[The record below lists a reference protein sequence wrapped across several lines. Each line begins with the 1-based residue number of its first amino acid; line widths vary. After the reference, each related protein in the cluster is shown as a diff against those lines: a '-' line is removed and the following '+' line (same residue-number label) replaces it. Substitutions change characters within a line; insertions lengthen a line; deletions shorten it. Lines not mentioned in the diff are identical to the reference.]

1 MSLDKDVMGLINKA
15 QKRLF
20 INGISL
26 KKKDTMKLALNN
38 LLEIDFKNLAKKE
51 KFKSL

>member
-1 MSLDKDVMGLINKA
+1 MSLDKDVMELINKA

-38 LLEIDFKNLAKKE
+38 LLEIDLQKMAQKK
-51 KFKSL
+51 KF